1 MLEGAYVK
9 LLAIG
14 VKCILDSSLT
24 WNWFAPGC
32 TTDCISYVEYVFM
45 GLI

>member
-14 VKCILDSSLT
+14 VKCILDS
-24 WNWFAPGC
+24 
-32 TTDCISYVEYVFM
+32 
-45 GLI
+45 